1 MPLQLPQS
9 EMQAAGPV
17 IGEEHSTDTVPVC
30 EDEHLWA
37 GSYKGPFVYKG
48 PQTALLF
55 MDSIII

>member
-1 MPLQLPQS
+1 
-9 EMQAAGPV
+9 MQAAGPV